1 MDREQFL
8 RRVEEALAAPKD
20 SLAETNRLEDL
31 EGWDSIGIL
40 AVIAVIDEHY
50 GVTLGAEAIANCQTL
65 ADLALR
71 VESEGPCPTQ

>member
-8 RRVEEALAAPKD
+8 RRVEEALDAPPG
-20 SLAETNRLEDL
+20 SFSETNRLEDL

-40 AVIAVIDEHY
+40 VVIGVVDKHY
-50 GVTLGAEAIANCQTL
+50 GVTLGAEAIANCRTL

-71 VESEGPCPTQ
+71 VESDGQPK

>member
-8 RRVEEALAAPKD
+8 RRMEEALAAPRD
-20 SLAETNRLEDL
+20 SLAETHRLEDL

-65 ADLALR
+65 ADLALV
-71 VESEGPCPTQ
+71 VESDGQPR